1 MATNVSRRFA
11 ETTEEEIQTKRLKL
25 NADNT
30 LKSNKKSANILREY
44 TKEKNQDSL
53 FENYVT
59 VRLNETLAHFYTDLR
74 KPDGG
79 RYKSTSFESIR
90 HGINRYLKLP
100 PHDKKFDIVKDSDF
114 TDVNTNFQAVMSE
127 IKRMGL
133 AEIDHHP
140 VINEPDRR
148 TLYTSIFMCT
158 DTPSGLANIVQY
170 DIRMYFFRRGMEN
183 MHQMTK
189 SNFAVKTGMKY
200 VFKTTDEMTKNHRE
214 NDKENSS
221 GVMPESPGKVF

>member
-1 MATNVSRRFA
+1 MEAVYIKYMATVAAYKQNFNYHRLIHGFHKSYFLYHRFSEINMATNVSRRFA

-44 TKEKNQDSL
+44 IKEKNQDSL

-90 HGINRYLKLP
+90 G
-100 PHDKKFDIVKDSDF
+100 
-114 TDVNTNFQAVMSE
+114 
-127 IKRMGL
+127 
-133 AEIDHHP
+133 
-140 VINEPDRR
+140 
-148 TLYTSIFMCT
+148 
-158 DTPSGLANIVQY
+158 
-170 DIRMYFFRRGMEN
+170 
-183 MHQMTK
+183 
-189 SNFAVKTGMKY
+189 
-200 VFKTTDEMTKNHRE
+200 
-214 NDKENSS
+214 
-221 GVMPESPGKVF
+221 

>member
-1 MATNVSRRFA
+1 M
-11 ETTEEEIQTKRLKL
+11 
-25 NADNT
+25 
-30 LKSNKKSANILREY
+30 
-44 TKEKNQDSL
+44 
-53 FENYVT
+53 
-59 VRLNETLAHFYTDLR
+59 DLR

-79 RYKSTSFESIR
+79 RYKATSFEYIR
-90 HGINRYLKLP
+90 HGINRYITSP
-100 PHDKKFDIVKDSDF
+100 PQYTEFDIITDSDF
-114 TDVNTNFQAVMSE
+114 TDASTIFRAVMSE

-158 DTPSGLANIVQY
+158 NTPSGLADKVQY
-170 DIRMYFFRRGMEN
+170 DIRMYFFRGGMEN

-189 SNFAVKTGMKY
+189 SNFAVQVDPKIGMKY

-214 NDKENSS
+214 NDKEYSS